1 MTHFE
6 SRDER
11 LSFATRAAEGLP
23 RRRFTVAEIEA
34 MVAAGI
40 LDEDEHIELIG
51 GEVVPMAA
59 KGNRHEVVKIALN
72 RYCSKRIS
80 DDFILAQETT
90 FRLSADTFLEPDFI
104 FFGMQTK
111 LKELSAGN
119 VHLAVEVADTS
130 FSYDIGRKAAL
141 YASFGIAELWVI
153 HAVRLETRIHRK
165 PSLTGYQDL
174 IDLASDQALVP
185 AFAPELAV
193 TLCELELN

>member
-153 HAVRLETRIHRK
+153 HAVRLETRIHRM

>member
-111 LKELSAGN
+111 LKDLSAGN

-141 YASFGIAELWVI
+141 YASFGIVELWVI

-165 PSLTGYQDL
+165 PSLTGYQEL